1 MIISPIRTSRTPR
14 SGLGRLANRKITQ
27 SHHPL
32 TQAPFSAAQPRTLT
46 LTAAGWWQTALKNTT
61 QLVEHTISHTTGQL
75 QITQFRIVL
84 PTRLVKIHII
94 LLLPERR

>member
-1 MIISPIRTSRTPR
+1 MTISLTRTSRTPR

-27 SHHPL
+27 SHPL
-32 TQAPFSAAQPRTLT
+32 TRALFSAVQPRTLT

-75 QITQFRIVL
+75 QITRFRIVL
-84 PTRLVKIHII
+84 PARLVKIHII
-94 LLLPERR
+94 SLLPERR